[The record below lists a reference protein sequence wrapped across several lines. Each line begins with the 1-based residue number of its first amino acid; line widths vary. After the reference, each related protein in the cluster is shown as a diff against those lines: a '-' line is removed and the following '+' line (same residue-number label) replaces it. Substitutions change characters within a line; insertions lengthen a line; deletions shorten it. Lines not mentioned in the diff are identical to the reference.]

1 MTLNRLSRPVLFA
14 VLAAAPLVA
23 LGWTAFGAAAARL
36 DEAFDEANLERA
48 QLTAALVETDLA
60 VRLAVVSGAAADQAL
75 LAPAA
80 ARDAA
85 AVRRRLAAVR
95 AGSHGVD
102 RAFVTD
108 AAGTL
113 WADDPPAPESH
124 GKAFQDRGW
133 FLALTRSSAP
143 VVSGVYTRFARPQV
157 TVVAMAAPLV
167 SSGRRVGILVHQ
179 YRVEHLAERL
189 GARRFGAEGRIV
201 TVDHAGRS
209 LSPLD
214 ERDALRFAASPPVR
228 GVLAGKG
235 GTLRY
240 EDGPKKRPMT
250 AAFAPVRAGG
260 SGWGV
265 VALAPAAEGEAA
277 LVGLRLRIALATLLA
292 ALLAAGA
299 AAWAGRARERELA
312 MARELEAR
320 GRHFE
325 VQTQEL
331 ARSNADLE
339 QFAYLASHDLQAPLR
354 SLKNYCDLFSERA
367 GAALN
372 DDGRRLIDLSRQ
384 SVLRMQRMVAD
395 LLEFSRLGRDNVPP
409 RPVALDAC
417 LDVALAD
424 LGPELARRR
433 GTLERTPL
441 PTVQGRE
448 AQLTRLFQNLVSN
461 ALKYC
466 EAEPRVRVSAEL
478 ADGVCTVSVTDNG
491 IGIPEEKREA
501 VFGLF
506 ERLHAWEKFEGSGI
520 GLAACRKIVEHHRG
534 RIWLEPASPHGTV
547 VKFTLPA

>member
-1 MTLNRLSRPVLFA
+1 MTPKRLSRPVLFA
-14 VLAAAPLVA
+14 LLAAAPLLA

-48 QLTAALVETDLA
+48 QLAAALIEDH
-60 VRLAVVSGAAADQAL
+60 SAAEL
-75 LAPAA
+75 K
-80 ARDAA
+80 
-85 AVRRRLAAVR
+85 
-95 AGSHGVD
+95 D
-102 RAFVTD
+102 RTF
-108 AAGTL
+108 
-113 WADDPPAPESH
+113 
-124 GKAFQDRGW
+124 
-133 FLALTRSSAP
+133 
-143 VVSGVYTRFARPQV
+143 
-157 TVVAMAAPLV
+157 
-167 SSGRRVGILVHQ
+167 GR
-179 YRVEHLAERL
+179 
-189 GARRFGAEGRIV
+189 EGRIV
-201 TVDHAGRS
+201 AVDGRGFP
-209 LSPLD
+209 LSEPD
-214 ERDALRFAASPPVR
+214 RRKALRFSASPPVR
-228 GVLAGKG
+228 GVLAGRTG
-235 GTLRY
+235 VLRY
-240 EDGPKKRPMT
+240 RESATGREMT
-250 AAFAPVRAGG
+250 AGFAPVR
-260 SGWGV
+260 SGPSRGV
-265 VALAPAAEGEAA
+265 VAVAPSEEAETA
-277 LVGLRLRIALATLLA
+277 LKGLRLRIGLATLLA

-325 VQTQEL
+325 AQTQEL

-372 DDGRRLIDLSRQ
+372 DDGRRLVDLSRQ
-384 SVLRMQRMVAD
+384 SVLRMQKMVAD

-409 RPVALDAC
+409 RPVSLDAC

-424 LGPELARRR
+424 IGPELARRR
-433 GTLERTPL
+433 GTVERAPL

-448 AQLTRLFQNLVSN
+448 GQLTRLFQNLVSN

-466 EAEPRVRVSAEL
+466 EAAPRVRVSAEL
-478 ADGVCTVSVTDNG
+478 ADGVCTVSVADNG

-547 VKFTLPA
+547 VKFTLPAQI